1 MMILSGDP
9 TTLNTGPA
17 LSDLER
23 AIADRLRLI
32 GLGTIRRRILAF
44 GALATLLPSLITGTI
59 SYSQNYRA
67 LSEKTTD
74 QLNVASFQSAREVD
88 LFFKERVLD
97 LRVFANSYEVSEN
110 LDRLAPVSEA
120 PASPAARRL
129 TEYLKSVKVRS
140 TDFAEM
146 MVINRQGKVVASSS
160 ATPSVVRLPDGWLRD
175 LGTDRAVVGDAYWD
189 EQQGKALIVL
199 AVPVAR
205 NDMVLG
211 AIAGR
216 VMLDEVASILRR
228 FSPGD
233 SGQISLVTSAGRFII
248 TSRSSSAALMQE
260 GLAEADNTTLAERIG
275 NPVEFQDNHGNKV
288 LGTLQQVPRLEG
300 ALVASLPIA
309 EAFAQVNHL
318 RNVTILT
325 VLGLLVGVGGLAY
338 ILALVIVNPL
348 VRLRDGAAR
357 VASGD
362 LGVDLPSTGGD
373 EVGYLT
379 EVFNDMVRRLRE
391 SRAELQRLSNTDGLT
406 GLYNR
411 RRLMEAIG
419 TVVDQTLAS
428 DQCCTVLMVD
438 VDHFK
443 QFNDA
448 YGHPAGDAV
457 LRRVAAILSES
468 ITADDV
474 AGRYGGEEFLLAL
487 KNTTMEGALEVADR
501 IRTRL
506 ATEVFDGGRV
516 TVSVGAAQLPL
527 DGKSTEALI
536 MSADLALYQA
546 KKDGRDR
553 VVQATASSTR
563 ES

>member
-1 MMILSGDP
+1 
-9 TTLNTGPA
+9 